1 MPLTKRVELLL
12 DPAQYA
18 LLEEIARSR
27 KESVGALIRRAVTR
41 EYLQPTREQKR
52 AALGRLLAQE
62 MDFGAWEEAKRNI
75 GREVVREIEAS

>member
-27 KESVGALIRRAVTR
+27 KESIGALIRRAVTR
-41 EYLQPTREQKR
+41 EYLQPTREQKQ
-52 AALGRLLAQE
+52 AAVDRLLAQE
-62 MDFGAWEEAKRNI
+62 TDFGTWEEAKRNI
-75 GREVVREIEAS
+75 GREVVRELEAS

>member
-18 LLEEIARSR
+18 FLEEIARSR

-52 AALGRLLAQE
+52 AALQRLLAQE
-62 MDFGAWEEAKRNI
+62 TDFGTWEEAKRDI
-75 GREVVREIEAS
+75 GREAVKEIDAS